1 MDKNLAMR
9 INKIEEILLR
19 LENRINSVDSALD
32 SDEFYDFIFND
43 SGDNDWW
50 SIADKIK
57 MYEPILLALYK
68 KLILDLE
75 SNDLDIVR
83 KLALS
88 ESENLMLRD
97 NITKLRDEVSQKN
110 YELSELSR
118 EITQENAIS
127 EAEEIEWQRIVD
139 EMAHSINT
147 DVFAAL
153 SNLNEITDNHSVK
166 KAKHNIKR
174 IRDIANLI
182 MWDLNKSRL
191 PASTTI
197 LEIDLH
203 QLIQT
208 QIDAIKDGI
217 DSLRLSIREHKSKL
231 YQLPIP
237 ITADNECTVQID
249 DNIETGLELIIK
261 DLLRN
266 AFQNTDEEN
275 PSISV
280 EIFPIDQFI
289 TLTITNNRLISE
301 KELQWF
307 NKDIDDDEIQMSKSS
322 KVGLRLVKRWF
333 KNLSIKG
340 KFLTDSKTNQ
350 TSIKLQIP
358 KVIRY
363 EKI

>member
-1 MDKNLAMR
+1 MKNERLDNIEKKLEVIENLVKRLDDGFESTFSTDEFDIFLFNDGEASWWETTSK
-9 INKIEEILLR
+9 INKIEKFIDDLSQNTKVIDMIKISQYEERINE
-19 LENRINSVDSALD
+19 LENIIRIK
-32 SDEFYDFIFND
+32 E
-43 SGDNDWW
+43 
-50 SIADKIK
+50 
-57 MYEPILLALYK
+57 E
-68 KLILDLE
+68 
-75 SNDLDIVR
+75 
-83 KLALS
+83 
-88 ESENLMLRD
+88 
-97 NITKLRDEVSQKN
+97 
-110 YELSELSR
+110 
-118 EITQENAIS
+118 EITNKALNERGIQ
-127 EAEEIEWQRIVD
+127 EWQKIVD

-153 SNLNEITDNHSVK
+153 SNLNEITDSNEVN

-174 IRDIANLI
+174 IRDIANLM
-182 MWDLNKSRL
+182 MWDLNKTRL

-197 LEIDLH
+197 STIDLY

-231 YQLPIP
+231 YQLVIP
-237 ITADNECTVQID
+237 FTVKNECIIQID
-249 DNIETGLELIIK
+249 DNIEPGLELIIK

-275 PSISV
+275 PLISI
-280 EIFPIDQFI
+280 EIFSADDFI
-289 TLTITNNRLISE
+289 YLIITNNRIISK

-307 NKDIDDDEIQMSKSS
+307 NEDIDDDEIQMSKSS

-333 KNLSIKG
+333 KNLSITG
-340 KFLTDSKTNQ
+340 NFLIDSKLNQ